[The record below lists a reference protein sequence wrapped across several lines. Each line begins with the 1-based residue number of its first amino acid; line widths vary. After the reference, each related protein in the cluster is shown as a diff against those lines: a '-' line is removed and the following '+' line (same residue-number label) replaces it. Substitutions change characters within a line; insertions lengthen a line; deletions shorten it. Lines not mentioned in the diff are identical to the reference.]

1 MLSMYPAIFYKE
13 KEGGYS
19 VIFPDLNHLATC
31 GDTLEEAMAMAVDCL
46 AGYLYTEMLEGNDV
60 PTPTALDKIDPH
72 CEDDDDWDYVKS
84 FVNLVSVDV
93 AEYAQQHFNKPV
105 KKTLTIPQWL
115 NDTAVRRKVN
125 FSKVLQNALI
135 AELNLKQSL

>member
-1 MLSMYPAIFYKE
+1 MLSMYPAIFYEE

-31 GDTLEEAMAMAVDCL
+31 GDTLEEAMTMAVDCL
-46 AGYLYTEMLEGNDV
+46 AGYLYTERLEGNPIPA
-60 PTPTALDKIDPH
+60 PTPLDQVNPH
-72 CEDDDDWDYVKS
+72 CEDDADWDYVRS

-93 AEYAQQHFNKPV
+93 EAYAQQHFNKPV

-115 NDTAVRRKVN
+115 NDTAVRRKIN
-125 FSKVLQNALI
+125 FSKVLQNALL
-135 AELNLKQSL
+135 AELKLQRPL